1 MEKPEAVPQKASR
14 SDRVR
19 SWLVALGPFVG
30 AAPRVADP
38 PLSHRGTIALAGIH
52 WHSAWSRGREGDQS
66 GTRGVIE
73 RPRDGCLWG

>member
-30 AAPRVADP
+30 AALELLIR
-38 PLSHRGTIALAGIH
+38 R
-52 WHSAWSRGREGDQS
+52 
-66 GTRGVIE
+66 
-73 RPRDGCLWG
+73 